1 MFRRTK
7 CNNECSLTC
16 LNFHIISTVKSYM
29 YTLFS
34 GCSHKSELGCQRDMK
49 LNYEK
54 MFKVAEEKGFA
65 IVDVEMDGDCALHA
79 ISRQLQQQGISHY
92 DARILRRMAVKH
104 LESNSHLVN
113 PNMLSRCYGSNIKD
127 YLKEPAIEG
136 TLCDE
141 AMLHAVA
148 VVTRSDI
155 HMYDDNG
162 SVTKFESRE
171 VCTKNA
177 ITIGLIA
184 GVHYVSLERCNTSTL
199 HKTEV
204 DQVLTMSGASAAT
217 GDKCK
222 DQVATRRQEAVW
234 QKYSKLKSEAER
246 RGFSVVDI
254 AQTKDSA
261 LYAVCHQL
269 RLQNITPPDVTTLLQ
284 RAEDYLYRH
293 MYIKSKPTDS
303 HTLSAIHSDQSI
315 LRAVSDDIIMKE
327 IHILNENGHMNKIGQ
342 QPPHTK
348 PVIIGV
354 FAEDHY
360 VSLEPSG
367 SKETYQTTTEPPR
380 NDNVAGA
387 VKSPRFQNDRPT
399 EDASHSAA
407 NTGSDKPSTAVANDT
422 CAICMDV
429 IKDPKTLPC
438 HHVFC
443 SECIE
448 QSLKYQPKC
457 PCCGKI
463 LGVLKGDQPEGGR
476 MTIRKE
482 NWQHLEGY
490 PGCGCIIIDYSIPS
504 GRQKV
509 LYRYIQFCVV

>member
-1 MFRRTK
+1 MKDATP
-7 CNNECSLTC
+7 
-16 LNFHIISTVKSYM
+16 SYSRESE
-29 YTLFS
+29 S
-34 GCSHKSELGCQRDMK
+34 GSQCDMK
-49 LNYEK
+49 LTYGD
-54 MFKVAEEKGFA
+54 MIKVAEEKGFD
-65 IVDVEMDGDCALHA
+65 IVDVKMDGDCALHA
-79 ISRQLQQQGISHY
+79 IIRQLQQQGISRY
-92 DARILRRMAVKH
+92 DARMLRRIAVEH

-113 PNMLSRCYGSNIKD
+113 PNMLSRCYGGNIKD
-127 YLKEPAIEG
+127 YLKEHAIEG

-155 HMYDDNG
+155 RMYDDNG
-162 SVTKFESRE
+162 SVTKFEPHE
-171 VCTKNA
+171 VYTKDV

-184 GVHYVSLERCNTSTL
+184 GIHYVSLERCNASSMHPTKADKVPTQFGAFEAMGDRHRAS
-199 HKTEV
+199 KQ
-204 DQVLTMSGASAAT
+204 DQSAR
-217 GDKCK
+217 GS
-222 DQVATRRQEAVW
+222 QEIYN
-234 QKYSKLKSEAER
+234 YSKLKSEAER
-246 RGFSVVDI
+246 RGFIVVDI
-254 AQTKDSA
+254 AETKDSA
-261 LYAVCHQL
+261 LHAVIDQLLMQNISSYDVNSLL
-269 RLQNITPPDVTTLLQ
+269 RL
-284 RAEDYLYRH
+284 AEDHLSRHTYL
-293 MYIKSKPTDS
+293 IKERPTAV
-303 HTLSAIHSDQSI
+303 HTLSAIYSDETI
-315 LRAVSDDIIMKE
+315 LRAVSVVIMKE
-327 IHILNENGHMNKIGQ
+327 VHILNEDGHMNKIGQ

-407 NTGSDKPSTAVANDT
+407 NAGSDKPSTAAANDT

-463 LGVLKGDQPEGGR
+463 LGVLKGCLLY
-476 MTIRKE
+476 T
-482 NWQHLEGY
+482 
-490 PGCGCIIIDYSIPS
+490 SPS
-504 GRQKV
+504 PRDRQKS
-509 LYRYIQFCVV
+509 RMPSSA